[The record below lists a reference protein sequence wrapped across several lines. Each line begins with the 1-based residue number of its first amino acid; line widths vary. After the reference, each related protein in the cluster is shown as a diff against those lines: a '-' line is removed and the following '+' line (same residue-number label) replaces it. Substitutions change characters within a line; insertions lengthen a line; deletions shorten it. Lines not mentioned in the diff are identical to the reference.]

1 MGLAGNWAPRTR
13 AAAAA
18 FPSFLAHP
26 WGGEL
31 SPETPIRARTLQ
43 GAQQGAE
50 DRQELAGRQ
59 EEEMLTA
66 GTGRPAH
73 ARAGGSGAEQR
84 PPGQAETDP
93 GRSQQLLGRAAR
105 VGGALPGGGN
115 RAPLFSQV
123 LEVFCLGC
131 DAVGQGGWPP
141 QTPALPGGQ
150 LEGLAGDGPAGTG
163 ITVSVSHAVPRQAIP
178 F

>member
-1 MGLAGNWAPRTR
+1 MGLAGGLGSEDPCCCCL
-13 AAAAA
+13 
-18 FPSFLAHP
+18 PFLAHP

-43 GAQQGAE
+43 GAQRGAE
-50 DRQELAGRQ
+50 DRQELAGRW
-59 EEEMLTA
+59 EEEMPTA

-93 GRSQQLLGRAAR
+93 GRSQQLLGRAGR

-115 RAPLFSQV
+115 RPLCFPRCRRYFAWGV
-123 LEVFCLGC
+123 MLLAKAGGLPRPLPC
-131 DAVGQGGWPP
+131 QGG
-141 QTPALPGGQ
+141 
-150 LEGLAGDGPAGTG
+150 
-163 ITVSVSHAVPRQAIP
+163 S
-178 F
+178 